1 MLKKKEIIVLNKIDL
16 IDKKEIDQKKEEFKK
31 VKKKVITFSTINKS
45 NLLKIKSQLL
55 KYVH

>member
-31 VKKKVITFSTINKS
+31 VKKKVITISTINK
-45 NLLKIKSQLL
+45 
-55 KYVH
+55 